1 MHNIKV
7 TKQGQEQ
14 FALTADRAI
23 NRLFDGFKASMG
35 NPVLKGIADQGLA
48 VRFVLKDIANVVTKV
63 AQEYR
68 VTMAFTDAKGME
80 TTGVLA
86 YAMCDEF
93 DL

>member
-1 MHNIKV
+1 MHNIKI
-7 TKQGQEQ
+7 TKQGEEQ
-14 FALTADRAI
+14 FTLTADRAL
-23 NRLFDGFKASMG
+23 NRLFDGFQGSMR

-48 VRFVLKDIANVVTKV
+48 VRFVLKDIAYVVTKV
-63 AQEYR
+63 GSDYR

-86 YAMCDEF
+86 YAMLDEN